1 MVEQRDLYLA
11 ICGLSNYV
19 EQQDGWITSADSQN
33 EASAEKAEGGLYPTE
48 LNN

>member
-11 ICGLSNYV
+11 ICNLSAYV
-19 EQQDGWITSADSQN
+19 EQQDGYIISADSQN
-33 EASAEKAEGGLYPTE
+33 EASAEKAEGGLWPPE

>member
-19 EQQDGWITSADSQN
+19 EQQDGWLQSADSQN
-33 EASAEKAEGGLYPTE
+33 EASAEKAEGGLYPP
-48 LNN
+48 